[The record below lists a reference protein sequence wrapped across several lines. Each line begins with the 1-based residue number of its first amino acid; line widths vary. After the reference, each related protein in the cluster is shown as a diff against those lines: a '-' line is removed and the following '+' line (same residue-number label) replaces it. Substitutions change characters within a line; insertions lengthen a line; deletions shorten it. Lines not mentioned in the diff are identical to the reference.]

1 MTDLPNPSGLVAELQ
16 VAIRLAR
23 EAGELLRSHLRA
35 GLTVEHKTSAD
46 DPVTAAD
53 REASTLI
60 VRGLREAYPA
70 DGLLSE
76 EEVDAPERLVCQRVW
91 IIDPIDGTKEF
102 TSGSPDYCVSI
113 GLSIDGQ
120 PELGVVYAPA
130 TDELF
135 SGVVGHGVQKNG
147 QATGFSRR
155 DRYVVSVSDTEFTRE
170 LHRHDLPGMAPS
182 GSIAL
187 KLARIAAGEADA
199 TFTMSPR
206 SEWDIAA
213 GHALVRASGGDLRR
227 RDGRPV
233 VYNTARPHIEQGLLA
248 GRLEAMSWLD
258 TELSSR
264 ALPTAHLGL
273 GSQDPAWSVLAP
285 DDQKQLGAHPGV
297 SVRHVAGQLLALLVV
312 DPRTGLVQ
320 RAEGDAFHLERLTRD
335 VTRARGTLKEGSPGE
350 A

>member
-1 MTDLPNPSGLVAELQ
+1 MTDLPSASGLAAELQ
-16 VAIRLAR
+16 LAVRLAR
-23 EAGELLRSHLRA
+23 EAGELLRTHLHA

-60 VRGLREAYPA
+60 IRSLRESYPE

-76 EEVDAPERLVCQRVW
+76 EEIDAPERLTRQRVW
-91 IIDPIDGTKEF
+91 IVDPIDGTKEF

-113 GLSIDGQ
+113 GLSIDEQ
-120 PELGVVYAPA
+120 PVLGVVYAPA

-135 SGVVGHGVQKNG
+135 SGVVGQGVQKNG
-147 QATGFSRR
+147 QAAGFSDR
-155 DRYVVSVSDTEFTRE
+155 DAYVVSVSDTEFSRE

-187 KLARIAAGEADA
+187 KLARIAAGEADV
-199 TFTMSPR
+199 TFTISPR

-213 GHALVRASGGDLRR
+213 GHALLRASGGDLRR

-233 VYNTARPHIEQGLLA
+233 AYNTARPHIEQGLMG
-248 GRLEAMSWLD
+248 GRLEAMNWLD
-258 TELSSR
+258 TELASR

-273 GSQDPAWSVLAP
+273 GPQDPAWTVLS
-285 DDQKQLGAHPGV
+285 DLDREQLGMHSGV
-297 SVRHVAGQLLALLVV
+297 CVRHAAGQLLALVVV
-312 DPRTGLVQ
+312 DPHTGLVQ

-335 VTRARGTLKEGSPGE
+335 VTRGQSTLKAGVPGE